1 MLWNRNDCIKYY
13 DDENLMAII
22 PSAKYDS
29 STTGECGICHYLGS
43 TIINEARC
51 TCAIKCTIAMEEATF
66 NRKKTLF
73 TRKMDLH
80 FRKKLVKYYSWGIAL
95 YGAVTWDTLERR

>member
-1 MLWNRNDCIKYY
+1 
-13 DDENLMAII
+13 
-22 PSAKYDS
+22 
-29 STTGECGICHYLGS
+29 LGS

-51 TCAIKCTIAMEEATF
+51 TCAIKCMIAMEEAAF

-73 TRKMDLH
+73 TRKLDFH

-95 YGAVTWDTLERR
+95 YGAVTWTLWKGDEKYMESFEVWCWRRIEKIIWSNCVRNEEVL